1 MVILT
6 PSADEHLAFLQSLL
20 YELYDEH
27 TRRRIDEWY
36 RSHNLDVF
44 LNIHFDGRLE
54 FIVDFD
60 DGYYKI
66 YIARGNISLW
76 PLTKTT

>member
-1 MVILT
+1 MILT
-6 PSADEHLAFLQSLL
+6 PHSDEHLAFLQSLL

-27 TRRRIDEWY
+27 TRRRINEWY

-44 LNIHFDGRLE
+44 LNIHFDSRLE

-60 DGYYKI
+60 EGYYKI
-66 YIARGNISLW
+66 HIARGSIDLW
-76 PLTKTT
+76 PLTR

>member
-1 MVILT
+1 MILT